1 MATGSTTY
9 GYGLHYMRLR
19 APLPTVPGSTT
30 CGCSLPHLR
39 LQVQE
44 RDVVMVIHEHGKMQ
58 LKELVAN
65 FKPLMGGEKGDKD
78 QFMAIVKKV
87 ATLVKGSDPK
97 VLVLN
102 ESTLEQYGLQAKS

>member
-1 MATGSTTY
+1 
-9 GYGLHYMRLR
+9 
-19 APLPTVPGSTT
+19 
-30 CGCSLPHLR
+30 
-39 LQVQE
+39 
-44 RDVVMVIHEHGKMQ
+44 MQ